1 MDDLNIKI
9 NDGITGEI
17 LVLNQT
23 TFNNDVDTIQ
33 LRMTPEFLSLI
44 KRHCSG
50 AIDVSISAL
59 LDYGIKK
66 ILDENISISIQQ
78 IEKQIVIESVKRDSS
93 IIPFTTVN
101 YRASRKDTRPVFVR
115 LCKDLKYRLKEISPT
130 KYTLSAIG
138 IIKYSIDTLLKNN
151 QCLIIKSEVVYEK

>member
-1 MDDLNIKI
+1 MNIKI

-33 LRMTPEFLSLI
+33 LRMTPEFLALI

-78 IEKQIVIESVKRDSS
+78 VEKEIVIESVKRDSS

-115 LCKDLKYRLKEISPT
+115 LCKDLKYRLK
-130 KYTLSAIG
+130 
-138 IIKYSIDTLLKNN
+138 
-151 QCLIIKSEVVYEK
+151 

>member
-1 MDDLNIKI
+1 MNIKI

-78 IEKQIVIESVKRDSS
+78 IEKEIVIESVKRDSS

-138 IIKYSIDTLLKNN
+138 IIKYSIDTLLRNN

>member
-1 MDDLNIKI
+1 MNIKI

-33 LRMTPEFLSLI
+33 LRMTPEFLALI

-93 IIPFTTVN
+93 IIPFTMLTIEHQEKTH
-101 YRASRKDTRPVFVR
+101 AP
-115 LCKDLKYRLKEISPT
+115 
-130 KYTLSAIG
+130 
-138 IIKYSIDTLLKNN
+138 YS
-151 QCLIIKSEVVYEK
+151 

>member
-1 MDDLNIKI
+1 MNIKI
-9 NDGITGEI
+9 NGGITGEI

-138 IIKYSIDTLLKNN
+138 IIKYSIDTLLRNN
-151 QCLIIKSEVVYEK
+151 QCLIIKSEAVYEK

>member
-1 MDDLNIKI
+1 MNIKI

-33 LRMTPEFLSLI
+33 LRMTPEFLALI

-138 IIKYSIDTLLKNN
+138 IIKYSIDTLLRNN
-151 QCLIIKSEVVYEK
+151 QCLIIKSEAVYKK

>member
-1 MDDLNIKI
+1 MNIKI

-115 LCKDLKYRLKEISPT
+115 LCKDLKYRLRNISH
-130 KYTLSAIG
+130 
-138 IIKYSIDTLLKNN
+138 
-151 QCLIIKSEVVYEK
+151 

>member
-1 MDDLNIKI
+1 MNIKI